1 VTSTL
6 SRDLLVGR
14 IVGWIAC
21 VTVAAAIGVPAPPGS
36 MVGLS
41 IALPCGIVAGSLL
54 FAVLSR
60 GWVPVGVF
68 RRERAAAL
76 TARGGYLVLR
86 SAVEE
91 IFWRGLGIGAMAPLI
106 GTVPALVV
114 TTVGFAASHIP
125 KFGRH
130 SAAHLL
136 TGAVFGGLYLVGG
149 GLAAPIAA
157 HATYNLLIAFALEAR
172 RPPTRKKAST
182 SPRTRA
188 PAVAELS
195 AVTKRFGETVAL
207 DRVDLRVDPGE
218 TLALLGPNGAGKTTA
233 LAIMTGLRR
242 PSDGIATLFELPP
255 HDRRALEQ
263 IGVTPQE
270 TSFPQ
275 TLRVS
280 EIVDL
285 VRRHFPDPLP
295 AGEVLEQFR
304 LTHLERRQA
313 GGLSAGER
321 RRLAVALAFA
331 GRPRFVL
338 LDEPSTGLDVE
349 SRRALWRSIRGFASG
364 GGTVLLTTHH
374 LEEAEE
380 LASRVVVLESG
391 RVVASGT
398 PAALRRRMQ
407 LKRIRLRATPIPEL
421 QEVLSVSRDNG
432 RITLYTGDA
441 ESVVRR
447 LVHDDVQID
456 DLEVAPVSLEE
467 AFLLLTGSEL

>member
-14 IVGWIAC
+14 ILGWIAC
-21 VTVAAAIGVPAPPGS
+21 VAVVVAIGLPAPEGV
-36 MVGLS
+36 VGLW
-41 IALPCGIVAGSLL
+41 IALPGGVLAGSLL

-60 GWVPVGVF
+60 GGLPNGVF

-76 TARGGYLVLR
+76 TARSGYLVLR

-91 IFWRGLGIGAMAPLI
+91 ILWRGLGIGATAPLI
-106 GTVPALVV
+106 GTLPALVL
-114 TTVGFAASHIP
+114 TTVGFAVWHLP
-125 KFGRH
+125 KLGRY
-130 SAAHLL
+130 SAVHLL
-136 TGAVFGGLYLVGG
+136 TGSVFGGLYLVGG

-172 RPPTRKKAST
+172 RPPTKRNAST
-182 SPRTRA
+182 SPRTPA

-207 DRVDLRVDPGE
+207 DGVDLRVDPGE

-233 LAIMTGLRR
+233 LAVMTGLRR
-242 PSDGIATLFELPP
+242 PSDGIATLFGLPP

-304 LTHLERRQA
+304 LTHLERRQV

-349 SRRALWRSIRGFASG
+349 SRRALWRSIRSFTSG

-380 LASRVVVLESG
+380 LASRVIVLESG

-407 LKRIRLRATPIPEL
+407 LKRIRLRATSLPEL
-421 QEVLSVSRDNG
+421 PEVLSVSRDNG

-447 LVHDDVQID
+447 LVHDDIQID
-456 DLEVAPVSLEE
+456 ELEVAPVSLEE
-467 AFLLLTGSEL
+467 AFLLLTGGEL

>member
-6 SRDLLVGR
+6 ARDLLFGR
-14 IVGWIAC
+14 IVGWTGC
-21 VTVAAAIGVPAPPGS
+21 VALAAALGVPAPAGGI
-36 MVGLS
+36 VGLS
-41 IALPCGIVAGSLL
+41 IALPSGILAGLLL
-54 FAVLSR
+54 FALLSR
-60 GWVPVGVF
+60 AWVSIGIF
-68 RRERAAAL
+68 RRNRAAAL

-91 IFWRGLGIGAMAPLI
+91 IFWRGLGIGVLAPLI

-114 TTVGFAASHIP
+114 TTVGFAASHLP
-125 KFGRH
+125 KLGRH
-130 SAAHLL
+130 SAVHLL

-157 HATYNLLIAFALEAR
+157 HATYNLMIVLALEAR
-172 RPPTRKKAST
+172 RQQARTAT
-182 SPRTRA
+182 SPSLRTRSG
-188 PAVAELS
+188 AVAELS

-207 DRVDLRVDPGE
+207 DGIDLRVDPGE
-218 TLALLGPNGAGKTTA
+218 TVALLGPNGAGKTTA
-233 LAIMTGLRR
+233 LAVMTGLRR
-242 PSDGIATLFELPP
+242 PSDGSATLFGLPP

-285 VRRHFPDPLP
+285 VRCHFPDPLT

-304 LTHLERRQA
+304 LTHLERRQV

-349 SRRALWRSIRGFASG
+349 SRRALWRSMRAFASG

-398 PAALRRRMQ
+398 PAALRRRMR
-407 LKRIRLRATPIPEL
+407 LKRIRLRATPLPEL
-421 QEVLSVSRDNG
+421 PEVLSVSRDNG

-441 ESVVRR
+441 ESVVR
-447 LVHDDVQID
+447 
-456 DLEVAPVSLEE
+456 SLEE